1 MSYYLVI
8 LFFLASCS
16 ILGMFKIDKKL
27 EYSLLFIS
35 FLALFLFSGLRYDV
49 GMDYSSYEQLY
60 RDSLFQLNPEIK
72 ELGWA
77 YLFYWCR
84 NIGISFSIIILL
96 ISFFTIYCVFVF
108 IRRYSPYPFLSILIF
123 FCFAQYYTYT
133 FNVIRQCLAI
143 YIFFTLLECI
153 CQRKMAKYFISIA
166 LTVVFVHS
174 SAIILFPLYFLLHR
188 YYSLYV
194 KIVLIVIAL
203 FCAKY
208 LIVFMASSES
218 YKIYLAF
225 EQFAE
230 EITITSYL
238 LILITSFFIVL
249 ELFIKN
255 RIAEKNVLFNISFLS
270 LLCFTIA
277 CFFAGTPLV
286 IVVLRLAFYFTPV
299 LIVLLP
305 LIVQDLFRYRS
316 QCIMIFFITVV
327 YTCLFCYTIS
337 TGGEKNKLIPYKTIL
352 SKQK

>member
-60 RDSLFQLNPEIK
+60 KDSLFQLNPEIK

-249 ELFIKN
+249 ELFILN
-255 RIAEKNVLFNISFLS
+255 SATL
-270 LLCFTIA
+270 
-277 CFFAGTPLV
+277 
-286 IVVLRLAFYFTPV
+286 
-299 LIVLLP
+299 
-305 LIVQDLFRYRS
+305 
-316 QCIMIFFITVV
+316 
-327 YTCLFCYTIS
+327 
-337 TGGEKNKLIPYKTIL
+337 
-352 SKQK
+352 